1 MHQVQC
7 NNNARYLYLQSQF
20 HWSNAR
26 WKKEKRLSHRPILTL
41 SPLHYGDFSDVIN
54 LDHCNLFLLGL
65 HYYSTLGV
73 LSDIL
78 LLHDLSWT
86 FSALIR
92 DVVTIYFSKQ
102 PKKPP
107 DIEEVST
114 HNTLP
119 DPAHHTVSRT
129 LCVACS
135 TALTNRLD
143 DKGYSESFDSEDT
156 FMVGLDSLC
165 SCHLFPS
172 KSDFVS
178 QILPIDPFGIQ
189 GGGGGGYKGN
199 WQRNYSSPVPL

>member
-1 MHQVQC
+1 MLHTPRDFMHQVQC

-86 FSALIR
+86 FSAL
-92 DVVTIYFSKQ
+92 
-102 PKKPP
+102 
-107 DIEEVST
+107 
-114 HNTLP
+114 
-119 DPAHHTVSRT
+119 
-129 LCVACS
+129 
-135 TALTNRLD
+135 
-143 DKGYSESFDSEDT
+143 EDT

-189 GGGGGGYKGN
+189 GVGGGGYKGN